1 MNSEDGIEVDWFV
14 NFVYQKVKAEDQGT
28 YYGQEKEDWMINTHL
43 YNIKHMKSNLNL
55 MREISYI
62 FFSDA

>member
-1 MNSEDGIEVDWFV
+1 
-14 NFVYQKVKAEDQGT
+14 
-28 YYGQEKEDWMINTHL
+28 MINTHL

-62 FFSDA
+62 FFFFFLMHNLYSRNLCEVNAFLGA